1 MRRVLTSNDEPVP
14 LPSKA
19 FDLLWVLVQHRGT
32 ALPKADLMEK
42 VWPDTRV
49 EEGSLTQTMFVL
61 RKALGERPNEH
72 RYVVTIPG
80 VGYRFVAPVTR
91 ERAGQSRVD
100 PRDTYESGS
109 NGEARPPSLAVL
121 PFTSLGSAAGEEYIE
136 LGITDALIT
145 KLSAV
150 RQVTVRPTT
159 AVLRYHAQGQD
170 PIAAANELGVDIVL
184 YGTIQRSDDRLR
196 VAIHIIRAD
205 DGAMLWTGLIEEKL
219 IDLFAVEDSIADQVT
234 RALTLTLSE
243 DDRRRLEKRHTQNTD
258 AYHAYLK
265 GRFFWNKRT
274 EHCLRRG
281 IEWFGQAIKHDP
293 SYAAAHVGIAD
304 CYNLLCAYSAIAPT
318 EGYPQAR
325 AAAEQALRIDDR
337 LAEAHTSLA
346 YASLHCYW
354 DWDVAGREF
363 QLAIDLNPNY
373 ATAHQWYAS
382 YLAALGRVES
392 SIAEIEH
399 ALRLDPLSVM
409 INADLGWLLF
419 FARQYDRAIEQL
431 TKTIEMEPNFALA
444 HWLLGLNYEQK
455 GLFEDAISEFRRA
468 MSLSHEIPFA
478 LASLGHVL
486 GKTGKRKEALAVLAQ
501 LERLSKRRY
510 VSPHSIA
517 TVHVG
522 LSQKSEAIAWL
533 NKACD
538 ERSHWVI
545 FLNVDPVFDPLRR
558 DGRLKEILRRVGLSG

>member
-1 MRRVLTSNDEPVP
+1 VTTSFYRFGPFCLDPMRRVLTSNDEPIP

-91 ERAGQSRVD
+91 ERAGHSRAD
-100 PRDTYESGS
+100 PRGAYESGS
-109 NGEARPPSLAVL
+109 SGEARPPSLAVL

-243 DDRRRLEKRHTQNTD
+243 DDRRRLEKRHTENTE

-274 EHCLRRG
+274 ERCLLRG
-281 IEWFGQAIKHDP
+281 IEWFGEAIKHDP

-304 CYNLLCAYSAIAPT
+304 CYIS
-318 EGYPQAR
+318 
-325 AAAEQALRIDDR
+325 
-337 LAEAHTSLA
+337 
-346 YASLHCYW
+346 
-354 DWDVAGREF
+354 
-363 QLAIDLNPNY
+363 
-373 ATAHQWYAS
+373 
-382 YLAALGRVES
+382 RVEGGKL
-392 SIAEIEH
+392 EVKKRVPKEE
-399 ALRLDPLSVM
+399 L
-409 INADLGWLLF
+409 
-419 FARQYDRAIEQL
+419 ARNMPVRFD
-431 TKTIEMEPNFALA
+431 
-444 HWLLGLNYEQK
+444 
-455 GLFEDAISEFRRA
+455 
-468 MSLSHEIPFA
+468 
-478 LASLGHVL
+478 
-486 GKTGKRKEALAVLAQ
+486 
-501 LERLSKRRY
+501 LSKM
-510 VSPHSIA
+510 PA
-517 TVHVG
+517 
-522 LSQKSEAIAWL
+522 
-533 NKACD
+533 
-538 ERSHWVI
+538 
-545 FLNVDPVFDPLRR
+545 
-558 DGRLKEILRRVGLSG
+558 

>member
-1 MRRVLTSNDEPVP
+1 MTQPVP

-32 ALPKADLMEK
+32 ALPKASLMEK

-80 VGYRFVAPVTR
+80 VGYRFVAPVAR
-91 ERAGQSRVD
+91 ERAGRSAAD
-100 PRDTYESGS
+100 PRDTYQVGSG
-109 NGEARPPSLAVL
+109 GEARPPSLAVL
-121 PFTSLGSAAGEEYIE
+121 PFTSLGSVAGEEYIE

-170 PIAAANELGVDIVL
+170 PISAANELGVDIVL
-184 YGTIQRSDDRLR
+184 HGTIQRSDDRLR

-219 IDLFAVEDSIADQVT
+219 IDLFAVEDSIADQVS

-243 DDRRRLEKRHTQNTD
+243 DDRRRLEKRHTENTD

-265 GRFFWNKRT
+265 GRFFWNKRS

-293 SYAAAHVGIAD
+293 GYAAAYVGIAD
-304 CYNLLCAYSAIAPT
+304 CYNLLCAYGAIAPT

-346 YASLHCYW
+346 YASLYCYW

-382 YLAALGRVES
+382 YLRGLGPV
-392 SIAEIEH
+392 
-399 ALRLDPLSVM
+399 RLVHR
-409 INADLGWLLF
+409 G
-419 FARQYDRAIEQL
+419 DRA
-431 TKTIEMEPNFALA
+431 
-444 HWLLGLNYEQK
+444 
-455 GLFEDAISEFRRA
+455 RA
-468 MSLSHEIPFA
+468 QARP
-478 LASLGHVL
+478 
-486 GKTGKRKEALAVLAQ
+486 AVGDDQ
-501 LERLSKRRY
+501 R
-510 VSPHSIA
+510 
-517 TVHVG
+517 
-522 LSQKSEAIAWL
+522 
-533 NKACD
+533 
-538 ERSHWVI
+538 
-545 FLNVDPVFDPLRR
+545 
-558 DGRLKEILRRVGLSG
+558 